1 MKISHSFLHRIS
13 MAMAAVLTVVL
24 AACSS
29 DETKPVMEQVPA
41 DVDAVAAINLNE
53 LLTQA
58 GMDLNGGIKLP
69 GSLSAFNSSVPE
81 ELNEVLGAIDFE
93 HSVMFAYH
101 DQFVFG
107 ANISDMD
114 KFKKVFEKSESK
126 GDFDVY
132 SIKNLQLF
140 VKDGTV
146 WVTSASAPE
155 KMLKTMLDEAGKAN
169 ITSDKARMAVLGS
182 KAPLNIVF
190 DLDKMVKF
198 MDQLPDFSSG
208 SNSML
213 ALYKSITEQ
222 YPETQAGLELSISG
236 TSILGDISLFDKD
249 GKEIAFD
256 YLTEINPEAVNYL
269 PADLTTLAAS
279 GIKPGSLADKT
290 YILESM
296 AMILD
301 PSLADYLKTLATE
314 IGGTMATGMRINYSD
329 LLLLAKTDPNSLT
342 SGENILA
349 YSDYIMLIPLSEG
362 AAAQAVKEI
371 EAKAADGSVKLGKLK
386 ASALDNYLVLG
397 TIPAVTGQTNPE
409 AKDFAGKMSYTITK
423 NPVMADILR
432 GKTSGDAQI
441 GSIIRATSNGATT
454 TMSIEYVS
462 DQPTLIE
469 ALVQQYG
476 GVF

>member
-41 DVDAVAAINLNE
+41 DVDAVASINLNE

-58 GMDLNGGIKLP
+58 GMDLNGGIKFP
-69 GSLSAFNSSVPE
+69 GSLSAFNGSVPE
-81 ELNEVLGAIDFE
+81 EFSQVLDAIDFE

-101 DQFVFG
+101 DRFVFG

-146 WVTSASAPE
+146 WITSADPDE
-155 KMLKTMLDEAGKAN
+155 KLLKDMLADAEKSN
-169 ITSDKARMAVLGS
+169 ITTDKARMAVLGS
-182 KAPLNIVF
+182 KAPLNMVF
-190 DLDKMVKF
+190 DLRKMVDF
-198 MDQLPDFSSG
+198 MAKVPGID
-208 SNSML
+208 SNSNPLMSIYRGML
-213 ALYKSITEQ
+213 DN
-222 YPETQAGLELSISG
+222 YPDAQAGLEFSISG
-236 TSILGDISLFDKD
+236 TSILGNISLFDKD
-249 GKEIAFD
+249 GKDISFD
-256 YLTEINPEAVNYL
+256 YLTEI
-269 PADLTTLAAS
+269 
-279 GIKPGSLADKT
+279 
-290 YILESM
+290 
-296 AMILD
+296 D
-301 PSLADYLKTLATE
+301 PLADYLKTLAPE
-314 IGGTMATGMRINYSD
+314 IGGTMASGLRINYDD

-342 SGENILA
+342 TGNNLLA
-349 YSDYIMLIPLSEG
+349 YTDYIMLIPLSEG
-362 AAAQAVKEI
+362 TAAKAVKEI
-371 EAKAADGSVKLGKLK
+371 EAKVADGSVNLGKLK
-386 ASALDNYLVLG
+386 ASALDNYLILG

-409 AKDFAGKMSYTITK
+409 AKDFAGKMSYTITRT
-423 NPVMADILR
+423 PVMTDVLR
-432 GKTSGDAQI
+432 GKTSGDART
-441 GSIIRATSNGATT
+441 GSIIRATSSGSATT
-454 TMSIEYVS
+454 MLFEFVS

-476 GVF
+476 GAL

>member
-41 DVDAVAAINLNE
+41 DVDAVASINLNE

-58 GMDLNGGIKLP
+58 GMDLNGGIKFP
-69 GSLSAFNSSVPE
+69 GSLSAFNGSVPE
-81 ELNEVLGAIDFE
+81 EFSQVLDAIDFE

-101 DQFVFG
+101 DRFVFG

-146 WVTSASAPE
+146 WITSADPDE
-155 KMLKTMLDEAGKAN
+155 KLLKDMLADAEKSN
-169 ITSDKARMAVLGS
+169 ITTDKARMAVLGS
-182 KAPLNIVF
+182 KAPLNMVF
-190 DLDKMVKF
+190 DLRKMVDF
-198 MDQLPDFSSG
+198 MAKVPGID
-208 SNSML
+208 SNSNPLMSIYRGML
-213 ALYKSITEQ
+213 DN
-222 YPETQAGLELSISG
+222 YPDAQAGLEFSISG
-236 TSILGDISLFDKD
+236 TSILGNISLFDKD
-249 GKEIAFD
+249 GKDISFD
-256 YLTEINPEAVNYL
+256 YLTETDPQALNYI
-269 PADLTTLAAS
+269 PAGMSTLAAS
-279 GIKPGSLADKT
+279 GFKDGSIKDHT

-296 AMILD
+296 AMICD
-301 PSLADYLKTLATE
+301 PSLADYLKTLAPE
-314 IGGTMATGMRINYSD
+314 IGGTMASGLRINYDD

-342 SGENILA
+342 TGNNLLA
-349 YSDYIMLIPLSEG
+349 YTDYIMLIPLSEG
-362 AAAQAVKEI
+362 TAAKAVKEI
-371 EAKAADGSVKLGKLK
+371 EAKVADGSVNLGKLK
-386 ASALDNYLVLG
+386 ASALDNYLILG

-409 AKDFAGKMSYTITK
+409 AKDFAGKMSYTITRT
-423 NPVMADILR
+423 PVMTDVLR
-432 GKTSGDAQI
+432 GKTSGDART
-441 GSIIRATSNGATT
+441 GSIIRATSSGSATT
-454 TMSIEYVS
+454 MLFEFVS

-476 GVF
+476 GAL

>member
-1 MKISHSFLHRIS
+1 

-41 DVDAVAAINLNE
+41 DVDAVASINLNE

-58 GMDLNGGIKLP
+58 GMDLNGGIKFP
-69 GSLSAFNSSVPE
+69 GSLSAFNGSVPE
-81 ELNEVLGAIDFE
+81 EFSQVLDAIDFE

-101 DQFVFG
+101 DRFVFG

-190 DLDKMVKF
+190 DLDKIVKF

-296 AMILD
+296 AMICD
-301 PSLADYLKTLATE
+301 PSLADYLKTLAPE
-314 IGGTMATGMRINYSD
+314 IGGTMASGLRINYDD

-342 SGENILA
+342 TGNNLLA
-349 YSDYIMLIPLSEG
+349 YTDYIMLIPLSEG
-362 AAAQAVKEI
+362 TAAKAVKEI
-371 EAKAADGSVKLGKLK
+371 EAKVADGSVKLGKLK
-386 ASALDNYLVLG
+386 ASTLDNYLILG

-409 AKDFAGKMSYTITK
+409 AKDFAGKMSYTITRT
-423 NPVMADILR
+423 PVMTDVLR
-432 GKTSGDAQI
+432 GKTSGDART
-441 GSIIRATSNGATT
+441 GTIIRATSNGSAT
-454 TMSIEYVS
+454 TMSVEYVS

-476 GVF
+476 GAL